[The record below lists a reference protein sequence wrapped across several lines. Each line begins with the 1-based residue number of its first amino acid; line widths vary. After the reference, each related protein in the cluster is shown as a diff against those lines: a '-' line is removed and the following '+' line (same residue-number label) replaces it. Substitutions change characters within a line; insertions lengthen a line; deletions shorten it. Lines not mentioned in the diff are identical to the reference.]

1 MEEYYPVQNKG
12 KQKII
17 MAACIL
23 AGICLAGIAL
33 IVGAVFQQKN
43 PLAAGLAE
51 LAGEVAAKEAELGEY
66 FWTDVI
72 DQIGAGN
79 VQAEYSFNIGNIP
92 ALQNITVGLDGE
104 AKRDMEEKVFQTDL
118 QVSVTNARL
127 TAASLYGNGDTLFVQ
142 VPSIWEGSVVFD
154 TENVSGQWNDSPARK
169 QLQELTQ
176 EELGVDRK
184 IDIKML
190 EGFSVERF
198 SASEFL
204 EKNEEALKAL
214 YENMETEK
222 TEKAQKKGMISR
234 EQAEVLEGYKVQN
247 AEGER
252 IETICYLAVL
262 PEKELRAIFPDITGS
277 IRLGV
282 YLDQEKR
289 IVRIATLPGEV
300 FVTNAGESRIGL
312 NLTGGEA
319 VTDRLEL
326 EISDISEADKIF
338 SGLTGKMETEGS
350 VVVEKDADKK
360 GAYDI
365 KCSLNLTYQ
374 DHIRIFSAEGSVQ
387 GEQEENGKRL
397 FLNVENMTW
406 GTEKEVLCRFSGKAA
421 FEPLAEEILLPSG
434 KEYRVDEMNE
444 METAV
449 FLAECVGNVY
459 KNYSGY
465 LKMLQ

>member
-1 MEEYYPVQNKG
+1 M
-12 KQKII
+12 
-17 MAACIL
+17 L
-23 AGICLAGIAL
+23 
-33 IVGAVFQQKN
+33 FR
-43 PLAAGLAE
+43 
-51 LAGEVAAKEAELGEY
+51 
-66 FWTDVI
+66 
-72 DQIGAGN
+72 
-79 VQAEYSFNIGNIP
+79 S
-92 ALQNITVGLDGE
+92 
-104 AKRDMEEKVFQTDL
+104 EKVFQTDL

-127 TAASLYGNGDTLFVQ
+127 AAASLYGNGDTLFVQ

-312 NLTGGEA
+312 NLTGREA

-326 EISDISEADKIF
+326 EISYISEIGRAH
-338 SGLTGKMETEGS
+338 
-350 VVVEKDADKK
+350 V
-360 GAYDI
+360 
-365 KCSLNLTYQ
+365 
-374 DHIRIFSAEGSVQ
+374 
-387 GEQEENGKRL
+387 
-397 FLNVENMTW
+397 
-406 GTEKEVLCRFSGKAA
+406 
-421 FEPLAEEILLPSG
+421 
-434 KEYRVDEMNE
+434 
-444 METAV
+444 
-449 FLAECVGNVY
+449 
-459 KNYSGY
+459 
-465 LKMLQ
+465 

>member
-33 IVGAVFQQKN
+33 RVGAVFQQKS

-51 LAGEVAAKEAELGEY
+51 LAGEVAAKEAELGKY

-127 TAASLYGNGDTLFVQ
+127 AAASLYGNGDTLFVQ

-204 EKNEEALKAL
+204 EK
-214 YENMETEK
+214 
-222 TEKAQKKGMISR
+222 KAQKKGMISR

-312 NLTGGEA
+312 NLTGREA

-397 FLNVENMTW
+397 FLDVENMTW

-449 FLAECVGNVY
+449 FIAECV
-459 KNYSGY
+459 
-465 LKMLQ
+465 